1 MIEFDVEKSRQKNWT
16 PLWNA
21 IYYALLKK
29 TVNIED
35 YTFEKKSDEVEV
47 SSNFRKND
55 SKCKTDPQNW
65 EKRLKIEKQKK
76 IGI

>member
-35 YTFEKKSDEVEV
+35 YNFEEKVRRSGRVIKFSKK
-47 SSNFRKND
+47 
-55 SKCKTDPQNW
+55 W
-65 EKRLKIEKQKK
+65 L
-76 IGI
+76 